1 MLIVLKI
8 QINLTHEQATN
19 HSQSKLI
26 YLVLTD
32 ENDNNWLLPLRPE
45 VDIYKPKVV
54 KGKIKPPELHSQ
66 TTTNLTSAKVYNIEE
81 WLNNDSIDESIEQL
95 ILSPRLNKMGNHE
108 LAGSM
113 EVDVVLN
120 SDTGKIFFTFKH
132 ELSHPLTVRQYGIHA
147 VRTNVARR

>member
-1 MLIVLKI
+1 MIVLKI

-19 HSQSKLI
+19 HSQCKLI
-26 YLVLTD
+26 YLILTD
-32 ENDNNWLLPLRPE
+32 ENDSKWLLPLHPE

-66 TTTNLTSAKVYNIEE
+66 TTTNIASAKVYNIDE
-81 WLNNDSIDESIEQL
+81 WLNDDSIDESLEQL
-95 ILSPRLNKMGNHE
+95 IISPRLNKMDNHE
-108 LAGSM
+108 LTGSM
-113 EVDVVLN
+113 EADVVLN
-120 SDTGKIFFTFKH
+120 SDTGKVFFTFKH

>member
-1 MLIVLKI
+1 MFVLKI

-19 HSQSKLI
+19 HSQCKLI
-26 YLVLTD
+26 YLILTD
-32 ENDNNWLLPLRPE
+32 ENDSKWLLPLHPE

-66 TTTNLTSAKVYNIEE
+66 TITNITSAKVYNIDE
-81 WLNNDSIDESIEQL
+81 WLNDDSIDESLEQL
-95 ILSPRLNKMGNHE
+95 IISPRLNKMDNHE
-108 LAGSM
+108 LTGSI

-120 SDTGKIFFTFKH
+120 SDTGKIFVTFNH
-132 ELSHPLTVRQYGIHA
+132 ELSHSLTVSQYGIHA